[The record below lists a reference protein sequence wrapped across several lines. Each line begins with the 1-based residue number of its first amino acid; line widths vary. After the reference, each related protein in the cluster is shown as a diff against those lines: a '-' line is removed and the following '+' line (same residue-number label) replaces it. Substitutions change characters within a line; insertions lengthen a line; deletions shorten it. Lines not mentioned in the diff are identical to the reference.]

1 MIDKLGNRLKNI
13 PPADAKRMYLIEL
26 SKIQLNPD
34 QPRKRI
40 DEEKLKELAASI
52 KKHGQLQP
60 AVLKR
65 TEDPETYVLAA
76 GERRYRALQSLGE
89 TSIYAVVTDGDLD
102 EIALI
107 ENVQREDLHPLE
119 LAESFQRLI
128 NKHKWNQGE
137 LGEAI
142 GKTRIAINETL
153 RLNVLPEDIKA
164 ECRALDTPISKIALL
179 QIARIEDPEQQRE
192 FWDRVK
198 TGDFTTRQLQ
208 THRKE
213 RTTPKEAPKGGIQ
226 QAISSG
232 RAFTNKLRGLTA
244 KDVGEEDYYTL
255 IEIKEGIT
263 NILDEIYA
271 QRGH

>member
-1 MIDKLGNRLKNI
+1 MIDKLGSRLKNI

-26 SKIQLNPD
+26 SQIQLNPD
-34 QPRKRI
+34 QPRKTI
-40 DEEKLKELAASI
+40 DPEKLAQLAQSI
-52 KKHGQLQP
+52 QKHGQLQP
-60 AVLKR
+60 AILKR
-65 TEDPETYVLAA
+65 TEDPDTYILAA

-128 NKHKWNQGE
+128 DKHSWSQE
-137 LGEAI
+137 RLGEAI
-142 GKTRIAINETL
+142 GKNRIAINETL
-153 RLNVLPEDIKA
+153 KLNTLPEDIKI

-179 QIARIEDPEQQRE
+179 QIARIDDGTQQRE

-198 TGDFTTRQLQ
+198 AGDFTTRQIQ
-208 THRKE
+208 AHRKE
-213 RTTPKEAPKGGIQ
+213 KKAPKEGPPAGIQ

-232 RAFTNKLRGLTA
+232 RTFTNRLRALSP
-244 KDVGEEDYYTL
+244 KDIEEDDYYTL
-255 IEIKEGIT
+255 LQIKEGIT
-263 NILDEIYA
+263 NILDDIYL
-271 QRGH
+271 QRER